1 MKATRKLLALLL
13 ALLLTAALTVPALA
27 NGDDGTDEAQPQ
39 ADTTYTITINN
50 NKDGH
55 TYEAYQ
61 VFAGDL
67 AGSEQAGYVLS
78 NITWGTGVNGG
89 ALLSALKSDETLKIH
104 FGNCT
109 TAADVAKVLS
119 DNAGQG
125 GSFASNSA
133 NLDAF
138 AAIVG
143 ENLSGTA
150 TGTSTDAGDTY
161 TISDLPAGYYF
172 VKDKDDSL
180 TGADPDAY
188 TKFMLELVQNTTVQP
203 KSDVPS
209 VEKKVQEDDKYKQDD
224 GYGAGYNDVADWNI
238 GDAVPFKLIGTI
250 PAMDG
255 YDTYKY
261 IFHDTL
267 SNGLTLN
274 ESSVKVYVTGTKD
287 AALNSLTPLTAGGDY
302 TLNTSSL
309 SDNCSFEV
317 VFSDLTEVT
326 IPEGSEFIIVAY
338 TATLNKNAEI
348 GLNGNPNEV
357 YLEFSNNPAQSGA
370 GDNETDETPKD
381 EVIVFTYELDTTKVD
396 GGSEDP
402 ENPTKLQDAQ
412 FVLLN
417 STGDKVAKIDT
428 ANKFDGWVD
437 LPAGTGEG
445 GAITYEDWTT
455 YNTKNPV
462 ILTSD
467 DDGLFKVIGL
477 DDGTYKLREIQA
489 PDGFNLLPNDVEVVI
504 TATTNNGQ
512 DWTSGKAS
520 EALTKLE
527 VTADSQP
534 GTGDVI
540 SGVAGITIE
549 NNKGA
554 TLPETGGMG
563 TTVFYV
569 LGGILA
575 VGAGVL
581 LVARRRMRGER

>member
-27 NGDDGTDEAQPQ
+27 DPEAIPQP
-39 ADTTYTITINN
+39 AAPATYTITIEN
-50 NKDGH
+50 NKPGH

-67 AGSEQAGYVLS
+67 AGNVLS
-78 NITWGTGVNGG
+78 NIQWGTGVDDSG
-89 ALLSALKSDETLKIH
+89 LLAALKEDTTIGSNFTD
-104 FGNCT
+104 CA
-109 TAADVAKVLS
+109 TAADVAKVLTESFNGDS
-119 DNAGQG
+119 DELN
-125 GSFASNSA
+125 
-133 NLDAF
+133 AF
-138 AAIVG
+138 AVLVNAH
-143 ENLSGTA
+143 LADTP
-150 TGTSTDAGDTY
+150 TGTSGAISEEKY
-161 TISDLPAGYYF
+161 TISNLPAGYYLL
-172 VKDKDDSL
+172 KDKDNSLGDSNS
-180 TGADPDAY
+180 AY
-188 TKFMLELVQNTTVQP
+188 TMYMLQLVGNLTTTP
-203 KSDVPS
+203 KASAPT
-209 VEKKVQEDDKYKQDD
+209 VEKKVQENTKYNEDE

-238 GDAVPFKLIGTI
+238 GDAVPFKLIGAL
-250 PAMDG
+250 PAMSG

-261 IFHDTL
+261 VFHDTL
-267 SNGLTLN
+267 SAGLTLN
-274 ESSVKVYVTGTKD
+274 ASSVKVYVAESAD
-287 AALNSLTPLTAGGDY
+287 ANLSTLTPLIEGDDY

-317 VFSDLTEVT
+317 VFSDLTKIDFGENG
-326 IPEGSEFIIVAY
+326 ECIIVAY

-348 GLNGNPNEV
+348 GLDGNPNEV
-357 YLEFSNNPAQSGA
+357 YLEFSNNPY
-370 GDNETDETPKD
+370 NEEETNETPKD
-381 EVIVFTYELDTTKVD
+381 TVIVFTYELDTTKVD

-402 ENPTKLQDAQ
+402 ENPTKLPGAQ

-417 STGDKVAKIDT
+417 SDGTKVAKIDA
-428 ANKFDGWVD
+428 ANKFDGWVN

-504 TATTNNGQ
+504 TADTNNGQ
-512 DWTSGKAS
+512 DWTSGMAS
-520 EALTKLE
+520 EALTDLN
-527 VTADSQP
+527 VTADKEP
-534 GTGDVI
+534 GNGQAITGI
-540 SGVAGITIE
+540 AAITIE

>member
-55 TYEAYQ
+55 IYEAYQ

-67 AGSEQAGYVLS
+67 AGYVLS
-78 NITWGTGVNGG
+78 NITWGTGVSSDD
-89 ALLSALKSDETLKIH
+89 LLDALKEDTTIGSNFTD
-104 FGNCT
+104 CT

-180 TGADPDAY
+180 TGEDPDAY

-274 ESSVKVYVTGTKD
+274 ESSVKVYVTKTKD
-287 AALNSLTPLTAGGDY
+287 ANLESATKLTATTDY
-302 TLNTSSL
+302 TLITSNTG
-309 SDNCSFEV
+309 DGCSFEV

-326 IPEGSEFIIVAY
+326 IPEGSEYIIVAY

-348 GLNGNPNEV
+348 GLDGNPNKV
-357 YLEFSNNPAQSGA
+357 YLEFSNNPYAEE
-370 GDNETDETPKD
+370 ETNETPKD
-381 EVIVFTYELDTTKVD
+381 TVIVFTYELDTTKVD
-396 GGSEDP
+396 GGSADP
-402 ENPTKLQDAQ
+402 ENPTKLPGAQ

-417 STGDKVAKIDT
+417 STGDKVAKIDA
-428 ANKFDGWVD
+428 ANKFVAWVD

-455 YNTKNPV
+455 YNNTTNPV

>member
-27 NGDDGTDEAQPQ
+27 DPEASPQP
-39 ADTTYTITINN
+39 AAPATYTITIEN
-50 NKDGH
+50 NKPGH

-67 AGSEQAGYVLS
+67 AGNVLS
-78 NITWGTGVNGG
+78 NIQWGTGVDGE
-89 ALLSALKSDETLKIH
+89 ALLTALKGDGTIGSSFTD
-104 FGNCT
+104 CT
-109 TAADVAKVLS
+109 TAAQVAEVL
-119 DNAGQG
+119 AG
-125 GSFASNSA
+125 FESNST

-138 AAIVG
+138 AKVVAN
-143 ENLSGTA
+143 NLSTA
-150 TGTSTDAGDTY
+150 TGTSTQGTGNY
-161 TISDLPAGYYF
+161 TISNLPAGYYF
-172 VKDKDDSL
+172 VKDQDGSL
-180 TGADPDAY
+180 TGEGPDAY
-188 TKFMLELVQNTTVQP
+188 TKFMLNLVKDTPVTP

-209 VEKKVQEDDKYKQDD
+209 VEKKVQEDDKYNQDG
-224 GYGAGYNDVADWNI
+224 GYGQGYNDVADWNI

-250 PAMDG
+250 PEMDG

-274 ESSVKVYVTGTKD
+274 TDSVKVYVADSKDADLSSATELTKD
-287 AALNSLTPLTAGGDY
+287 EDY
-302 TLNTSSL
+302 TLNTSPAESH
-309 SDNCSFEV
+309 CSFEV
-317 VFSDLTEVT
+317 SFSDLKSVEEAVS
-326 IPEGSEFIIVAY
+326 GKYIIVAY
-338 TATLNKNAEI
+338 TATLNESAVI
-348 GLNGNPNEV
+348 GLDGNPNKV
-357 YLEFSNNPAQSGA
+357 YLEFSNNPY
-370 GDNETDETPKD
+370 NEGETNETPKD
-381 EVIVFTYELDTTKVD
+381 TVIVFTYELDTTKVD

-402 ENPTKLQDAQ
+402 ENPTKLPGAQ

-417 STGDKVAKIDT
+417 SDGTKVAKIDT
-428 ANKFDGWVD
+428 ANKFDGWVN

-445 GAITYEDWTT
+445 DAITYEDWTT
-455 YNTKNPV
+455 YNTTNPV

-467 DDGLFKVIGL
+467 DDGLFQVIGL

-489 PDGFNLLPNDVEVVI
+489 PDGFNLLPNDVTVVI
-504 TATTNNGQ
+504 TADTNNCQ
-512 DWTSGKAS
+512 DWSGTAAD
-520 EALTKLE
+520 ALRDLN
-527 VTADSQP
+527 VTADGEP
-534 GTGDVI
+534 GNGQADTGI
-540 SGVAGITIE
+540 AAITIA

>member
-27 NGDDGTDEAQPQ
+27 NEDDGTDEAQPQ

-55 TYEAYQ
+55 IYEAYQ

-89 ALLSALKSDETLKIH
+89 ALLSALKSDETLQIH

-209 VEKKVQEDDKYKQDD
+209 VEKKVQEDDKYNQDG
-224 GYGAGYNDVADWNI
+224 GYGQGYNDVADWNI
-238 GDAVPFKLIGTI
+238 GEAVPFKLIGTI
-250 PAMDG
+250 PEMDG

-274 ESSVKVYVTGTKD
+274 ASSVKVYVAESANADLST
-287 AALNSLTPLTAGGDY
+287 LTPLIEGDDY

-326 IPEGSEFIIVAY
+326 IPERSEYIIVAY

-348 GLNGNPNEV
+348 GLDGNPNKV
-357 YLEFSNNPAQSGA
+357 YLEFSNNPYAEE
-370 GDNETDETPKD
+370 ETNETPKD

-428 ANKFDGWVD
+428 ANKFDGWVE
-437 LPAGTGEG
+437 LPEGTGEG
-445 GAITYEDWTT
+445 GAITYEDWTG
-455 YNTKNPV
+455 YNETNKV

>member
-27 NGDDGTDEAQPQ
+27 NEDDGTDEAQPQ

-55 TYEAYQ
+55 IYEAYQ

-67 AGSEQAGYVLS
+67 AGNVLS
-78 NITWGTGVNGG
+78 NIEWGTGVNGAG
-89 ALLSALKSDETLKIH
+89 LLAALKSDETLQIH

-188 TKFMLELVQNTTVQP
+188 TKFMLELVQNTTVTP

-209 VEKKVQEDDKYKQDD
+209 VEKKVQEDDKYNQDG
-224 GYGAGYNDVADWNI
+224 GYGQGYNDVADWNI
-238 GDAVPFKLIGTI
+238 GDPVPFKLIGTI
-250 PAMDG
+250 PEMDG

-261 IFHDTL
+261 VFHDTL
-267 SNGLTLN
+267 SAGLTLN
-274 ESSVKVYVTGTKD
+274 ADSVKVYVTKTKD
-287 AALNSLTPLTAGGDY
+287 ANLESATKLTATTDY
-302 TLNTSSL
+302 TLITSNTG
-309 SDNCSFEV
+309 DGCSFEV
-317 VFSDLTEVT
+317 VFNDLTEVT
-326 IPEGSEFIIVAY
+326 IPEGSEYIIVAY

-348 GLNGNPNEV
+348 GLDGNPNEV
-357 YLEFSNNPAQSGA
+357 YLEFSNNPYAEE
-370 GDNETDETPKD
+370 ETNETPKD
-381 EVIVFTYELDTTKVD
+381 TVIVFTYELDTTKVD

-402 ENPTKLQDAQ
+402 ENPAKLPDAQ

-417 STGDKVAKIDT
+417 EEGDKVAKIDEN
-428 ANKFDGWVD
+428 NKFDGWVE
-437 LPAGTGEG
+437 LPEGTGTD
-445 GAITYEDWTT
+445 GAITYEDWTG
-455 YNTKNPV
+455 YNETNKV

-504 TATTNNGQ
+504 TATTSNGQ
-512 DWTSGKAS
+512 NWTSGTAS
-520 EALTKLE
+520 EALTDLN
-527 VTADSQP
+527 VTADGEP
-534 GTGDVI
+534 GNGQASTGI
-540 SGVAGITIE
+540 AAITIE

>member
-27 NGDDGTDEAQPQ
+27 DPEASPQP
-39 ADTTYTITINN
+39 AAPATYTITIEN
-50 NKDGH
+50 NKPGH

-67 AGSEQAGYVLS
+67 AGNVLS
-78 NITWGTGVNGG
+78 NIQWGTGVDNSG
-89 ALLSALKSDETLKIH
+89 LLAALKSDTTIGSN
-104 FGNCT
+104 FTDCA
-109 TAADVAKVLS
+109 TAAQVAEVLTKKFDS
-119 DNAGQG
+119 DSDELN
-125 GSFASNSA
+125 
-133 NLDAF
+133 AF
-138 AAIVG
+138 AVLVNAH
-143 ENLSGTA
+143 LADTP
-150 TGTSTDAGDTY
+150 TGTSGAISEEKY
-161 TISDLPAGYYF
+161 TISGLPAGYYLL
-172 VKDKDDSL
+172 KDQDNSL
-180 TGADPDAY
+180 GDTNSAY
-188 TKFMLELVQNTTVQP
+188 TMYMLQLVGNLTTTP
-203 KSDVPS
+203 KASAPT
-209 VEKKVQEDDKYKQDD
+209 VEKKVQENTKYPEDE

-238 GDAVPFKLIGTI
+238 GDAVPFKLIGAL
-250 PAMDG
+250 PAMSG

-261 IFHDTL
+261 VFHDTL
-267 SNGLTLN
+267 SAGLTLN
-274 ESSVKVYVTGTKD
+274 AGSVKVYLAESAD
-287 AALNSLTPLTAGGDY
+287 ADLSSLTPLTAGKDY
-302 TLNTSSL
+302 TLETSPAGSH
-309 SDNCSFEV
+309 CSFEV
-317 VFSDLTEVT
+317 VFNDLTEVT
-326 IPEGSEFIIVAY
+326 IPEGNEFIIVAY

-348 GLNGNPNEV
+348 GLDGNPNAV
-357 YLEFSNNPAQSGA
+357 YLEFSNNPY
-370 GDNETDETPKD
+370 DEEDTNTTPKD
-381 EVIVFTYELDTTKVD
+381 TVIVFTYELDTTKVD
-396 GGSEDP
+396 GGSADP
-402 ENPTKLQDAQ
+402 ENPTKLPGAQ

-417 STGDKVAKIDT
+417 EEGDKVAKIDEN
-428 ANKFDGWVD
+428 NKFDGWVE
-437 LPAGTGEG
+437 LPEGTGTD
-445 GAITYEDWTT
+445 GAITYEDWTG
-455 YNTKNPV
+455 YNETNKV

-489 PDGFNLLPNDVEVVI
+489 PDGFNLLPNDVTVVI

-512 DWTSGKAS
+512 DWTSGMAS

-534 GTGDVI
+534 GTGDVD

>member
-55 TYEAYQ
+55 IYEAYQ

-67 AGSEQAGYVLS
+67 AGNVLS
-78 NITWGTGVNGG
+78 NIQWGTGVSSDD
-89 ALLSALKSDETLKIH
+89 LLDALKEDTTIGSNFTD
-104 FGNCT
+104 CA

-180 TGADPDAY
+180 TGEDPDAY

-209 VEKKVQEDDKYKQDD
+209 VEKKVQENDKYNQDG
-224 GYGAGYNDVADWNI
+224 GYGQGYNDVADWNI

-261 IFHDTL
+261 VFHDTL
-267 SNGLTLN
+267 SAGLTLN
-274 ESSVKVYVTGTKD
+274 ADSVEVYVTETKD
-287 AALNSLTPLTAGGDY
+287 ADLESATKLTATTDY
-302 TLNTSSL
+302 TLITSNTG
-309 SDNCSFEV
+309 DGCSFEV
-317 VFSDLTEVT
+317 VFNDLTEVT

-504 TATTNNGQ
+504 TADTNNGQ
-512 DWTSGKAS
+512 NWTSGKAS
-520 EALTKLE
+520 EALTDLN
-527 VTADSQP
+527 VTADKEP
-534 GTGDVI
+534 GNGDVI

-563 TTVFYV
+563 TTIFYIV
-569 LGGILA
+569 GGLLV

>member
-67 AGSEQAGYVLS
+67 AGYVLS

-138 AAIVG
+138 AKVVAA
-143 ENLSGTA
+143 NLGTA

-261 IFHDTL
+261 VFHDTL
-267 SNGLTLN
+267 SAGLTLN
-274 ESSVKVYVTGTKD
+274 ADSVEVYVTKTKD
-287 AALNSLTPLTAGGDY
+287 ANLSTLTPLIEGDDY

-417 STGDKVAKIDT
+417 EEGDKVAKIDEN
-428 ANKFDGWVD
+428 NKFDGWVE
-437 LPAGTGEG
+437 LPEGTGTD
-445 GAITYEDWTT
+445 GAITYEDWTG
-455 YNTKNPV
+455 YNETNKV
-462 ILTSD
+462 ILTSN
-467 DDGLFKVIGL
+467 DDGLFQVIGL

-504 TATTNNGQ
+504 TATTSNGQ
-512 DWTSGKAS
+512 NWTSGTAS

-534 GTGDVI
+534 GTGDVD

>member
-27 NGDDGTDEAQPQ
+27 NEDDGTDEAQPQ

-67 AGSEQAGYVLS
+67 AGSVLS
-78 NITWGTGVNGG
+78 NIEWGTGVNGAG
-89 ALLSALKSDETLKIH
+89 LLAALKEDTAYGSYFTD
-104 FGNCT
+104 CT
-109 TAADVAKVLS
+109 TAAQVAEVLTKKFDS
-119 DNAGQG
+119 DSDDLN
-125 GSFASNSA
+125 
-133 NLDAF
+133 AF
-138 AAIVG
+138 AALV
-143 ENLSGTA
+143 NAHLADTP
-150 TGTSTDAGDTY
+150 TGTSGAISEEKY
-161 TISDLPAGYYF
+161 TISNLPAGYYLL
-172 VKDKDDSL
+172 KDKDNSLDDSNS
-180 TGADPDAY
+180 AY
-188 TKFMLELVQNTTVQP
+188 TMYMLQLVGNLTTTP
-203 KSDVPS
+203 KASAPT
-209 VEKKVQEDDKYKQDD
+209 VEKKVQENTKYNEDE

-238 GDAVPFKLIGTI
+238 GDAVPFKLIGAL
-250 PAMDG
+250 PAMSG

-261 IFHDTL
+261 VFHDTL
-267 SNGLTLN
+267 SAGLTLN
-274 ESSVKVYVTGTKD
+274 ASSVKVYVAESAD
-287 AALNSLTPLTAGGDY
+287 ADLSTLTPLIEGDDY

-317 VFSDLTEVT
+317 VFNDLTEVT

-348 GLNGNPNEV
+348 GLNGNPNDV
-357 YLEFSNNPAQSGA
+357 YLEFSNNPY
-370 GDNETDETPKD
+370 DEEDTNTTPKD
-381 EVIVFTYELDTTKVD
+381 TVIVFTYELDTTKVD
-396 GGSEDP
+396 GATAEE
-402 ENPTKLQDAQ
+402 ENPTKLPGAQ

-417 STGDKVAKIDT
+417 STGDKVAKIDA
-428 ANKFDGWVD
+428 ANKFVAWVD

-455 YNTKNPV
+455 YNNTTNPV

-504 TATTNNGQ
+504 TATTSNGQ
-512 DWTSGKAS
+512 NWTSGTAS

-534 GTGDVI
+534 GTGDVN

>member
-27 NGDDGTDEAQPQ
+27 NEDDGTDEAQPQ

-55 TYEAYQ
+55 IYEAYQ

-67 AGSEQAGYVLS
+67 AGYVLS
-78 NITWGTGVNGG
+78 NITWGTGVSSDD
-89 ALLSALKSDETLKIH
+89 LLDALKEDTTIGSNFTD
-104 FGNCT
+104 CT

-250 PAMDG
+250 PEMDG

-274 ESSVKVYVTGTKD
+274 ADSVKVYVADSKNADLSTATELTKD
-287 AALNSLTPLTAGGDY
+287 VDY
-302 TLNTSSL
+302 TLNASPAESH
-309 SDNCSFEV
+309 CSFEV
-317 VFSDLTEVT
+317 SFSDLKSV
-326 IPEGSEFIIVAY
+326 GGAVKDKYIIVAY

-348 GLNGNPNEV
+348 GLNGNPNKV
-357 YLEFSNNPAQSGA
+357 KLEFSNNPAQSGE
-370 GDNETDETPKD
+370 GEDHPTDETPED
-381 EVIVFTYELDTTKVD
+381 TVIVFTYELDGTKVD
-396 GGSEDP
+396 GAQTE
-402 ENPTKLQDAQ
+402 TKLKDAQ

-417 STGDKVAKIDT
+417 EEGDKVAKIDT

-504 TATTNNGQ
+504 TATTSNGQ
-512 DWTSGKAS
+512 NWTSGKAS

-534 GTGDVI
+534 GTGDVN